1 MNAALINL
9 AKYTRYSP
17 LSRQKMGKVK
27 VEEKFLPKED
37 IYTTAPFWPPV
48 LAGDKVIVSKS
59 PARKEEK
66 NLVAFSAP
74 SGKIC
79 WSRSLTGS
87 PLRLVL
93 GPEKDKLYTTY
104 SQNRLGGLQC
114 LSVEDGSVL
123 WNQATGVG
131 MSAGIASR
139 DVVLV
144 RNDDDIC
151 CVEAATGKVQWTY
164 HSSTGPQGSY
174 YGPGATAVKD
184 NLAIV
189 GTMDGQV
196 FALKW

>member
-1 MNAALINL
+1 
-9 AKYTRYSP
+9 
-17 LSRQKMGKVK
+17 MGKVK